1 MGRWSA
7 KIAPLFLEWLACAA
21 NRDWAEIGCG
31 TGALSRS
38 IVAACVPASLVGV
51 DPSEGFLRAAREKLP
66 DPRIRFM
73 IGDAQALPLDDNSA
87 DMVVS
92 GLVLNFVRDRTLAM
106 AEMRRI
112 ARPGATV
119 AFYVWD
125 YPGGGMGIMRAFWTE
140 AVAQHPEAHDLTED
154 RRFPFCTRPA
164 LTDLA
169 QSAALNKVEATTI
182 EIPAHF
188 SDFDDFWLPFT
199 LGAGPAPGYCASLDP
214 DARQRLR
221 DRLDRNL
228 PRNADGSLTLPVRA
242 WAIRGKV

>member
-1 MGRWSA
+1 
-7 KIAPLFLEWLACAA
+7 
-21 NRDWAEIGCG
+21 
-31 TGALSRS
+31 
-38 IVAACVPASLVGV
+38 
-51 DPSEGFLRAAREKLP
+51 
-66 DPRIRFM
+66 
-73 IGDAQALPLDDNSA
+73 
-87 DMVVS
+87 
-92 GLVLNFVRDRTLAM
+92 
-106 AEMRRI
+106 
-112 ARPGATV
+112 
-119 AFYVWD
+119 
-125 YPGGGMGIMRAFWTE
+125 MGIMRAFWTE